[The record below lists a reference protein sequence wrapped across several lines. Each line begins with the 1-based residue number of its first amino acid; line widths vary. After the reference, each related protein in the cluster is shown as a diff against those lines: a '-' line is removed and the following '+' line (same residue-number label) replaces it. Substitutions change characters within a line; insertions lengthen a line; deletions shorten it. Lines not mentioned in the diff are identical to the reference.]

1 MEDLSTI
8 IKSGGSIINKVMT
21 VNDAAIGKFK
31 YQNILPKKIILRR
44 RVSERQCQKQR
55 VTGRLAIF

>member
-31 YQNILPKKIILRR
+31 YQNILLKKIILRR